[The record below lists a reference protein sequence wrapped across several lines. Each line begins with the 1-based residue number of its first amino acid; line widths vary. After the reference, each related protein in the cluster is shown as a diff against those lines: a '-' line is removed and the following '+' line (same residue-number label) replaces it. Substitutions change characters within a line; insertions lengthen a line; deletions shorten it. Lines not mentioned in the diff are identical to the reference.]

1 MGADWDSVDVFF
13 PDCEEFLA
21 SAVRDK
27 KPEFG
32 KILELLT
39 GAGMIELYDQD
50 FYAWALRNADLLR
63 QGKLS
68 EIDAANIAE
77 ELESMGRS
85 ERRALVNRLAV
96 LLAHLLKWRC
106 QPGLRCN
113 SWKYTIK
120 EQRRKVCA
128 LLEDSPSLRHELHA
142 RFREAYAD
150 SLLLAAKETGLEEDA
165 FPATCP
171 YSLEEILSP
180 EFWPE

>member
-13 PDCEEFLA
+13 PECEEFPA
-21 SAVRDK
+21 CAVRDK
-27 KPEFG
+27 TPEFV

-39 GAGMIELYDQD
+39 GAGVIILYDRD

-77 ELESMGRS
+77 ELGSMGRS

-113 SWKYTIK
+113 NWMYAIK
-120 EQRRKVCA
+120 EQRWKVCA

-142 RFREAYAD
+142 RFLEAYSD
-150 SLLLAAKETGLEEDA
+150 WLLPAAKETGLEEDV

-171 YSLEEILSP
+171 YSHEKILSP
-180 EFWPE
+180 EFRLE